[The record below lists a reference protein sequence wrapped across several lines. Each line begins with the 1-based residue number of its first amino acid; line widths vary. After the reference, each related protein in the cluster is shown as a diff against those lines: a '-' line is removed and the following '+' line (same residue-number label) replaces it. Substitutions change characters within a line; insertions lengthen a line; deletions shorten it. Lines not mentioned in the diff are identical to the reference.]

1 MALAL
6 EENTQLLSQDLK
18 NHSGEVESL
27 SKKVH
32 MLEQELA
39 AVKQESKED
48 FLTKLYN
55 KRALDEF
62 INMKEAEFERYGR
75 NYSIVMFD
83 LDHFKNVNDTFGHEA
98 GDAVL
103 SAFAQI
109 LKKEA
114 RTVDVVGRFGGEEF
128 MALLSETDTEGGAI
142 FAEKVRKHVEKARF
156 MYKGDRIN
164 VTVSSGV
171 SQRKNHT
178 SAKNAIN
185 SADEYLY
192 KAKKEGRNQVAYK

>member
-1 MALAL
+1 M
-6 EENTQLLSQDLK
+6 EKS
-18 NHSGEVESL
+18 
-27 SKKVH
+27 
-32 MLEQELA
+32 
-39 AVKQESKED
+39 KQESKED

-62 INMKEAEFERYGR
+62 INVKEAEFVRYKR
-75 NYSIVMFD
+75 NYSIIIFD
-83 LDHFKNVNDTFGHEA
+83 IDYFKKVNDTFGHDA

-103 SAFAQI
+103 MAFASI

-128 MALLSETDTEGGAI
+128 MAILSETDTKGGAV

-156 MYKGDRIN
+156 MYKGKRIE

-171 SQRKNHT
+171 SERKNQV
-178 SAKNAIN
+178 SLDKVVK
-185 SADEYLY
+185 SADDRLY
-192 KAKKEGRNQVAYK
+192 KAKENGRNQVVYK